1 MVQVLVQGKARTLL
15 ELLNSV
21 LHLPDF
27 INKLLAVANTM
38 DNKIKA
44 FTTELEALDINA
56 NKVSEYI
63 EDKKK
68 E

>member
-1 MVQVLVQGKARTLL
+1 L

-27 INKLLAVANTM
+27 ITKLLAVANTM

-63 EDKKK
+63 EDKKI